1 MGSGAGAAVKDVVV
15 IGGGPAGS
23 CTAAFLARAG
33 HDVLVFE
40 REVFPRFHIGESLL
54 PASVPVLERLGVA
67 DRLDAAGFQ
76 RKWGA
81 RFVFRR
87 LGREVPVEF
96 GRALGAL
103 PQRAWHVRRADF
115 DQLLLSRAEEL
126 GAEVRQ
132 GVRVKRVLFD
142 GERAVGVEAERPDGS
157 IETIEAAVVVDAS
170 GRDTLIGTQIGT
182 RERDPVLRQ
191 AALYAHYCG
200 DGLGIGRE
208 GGDIVVVVD
217 GDSWW
222 WLIPLD
228 AGTIS
233 VGLVLS
239 GERLRRRGDLS
250 LEAYFGQQVAAVPD
264 VAQALARAQRSTEVF
279 ATADYSYS
287 LRSFGG
293 AGWLAVGDA
302 GAFLDPIFSSGVHLA
317 LVGGQLA
324 AATIGRALARRGRLE
339 RGDAERYER
348 AVRRGLGRFR
358 RFVLGFYDPVFAR
371 VYTKNPPFDF
381 LRRGIVSILG
391 GRVFDRHPG
400 VWLSERAFLF
410 AVRRERRT
418 LAARRARQR
427 EAIKAEPRQ
436 TSPR

>member
-1 MGSGAGAAVKDVVV
+1 VAAEAPPTVKDVVV

-23 CTAAFLARAG
+23 CTAGFLAQAG
-33 HDVLVFE
+33 RDVLVCE

-67 DRLDAAGFQ
+67 GRLDAAGYQ

-81 RFVFRR
+81 RFVFRQ

-103 PQRAWHVRRADF
+103 PRRAWHVRRADF
-115 DQLLLSRAEEL
+115 DHLLLNHAAEL

-132 GVRVKRVLFD
+132 GVRVRRVRFD
-142 GERAVGVEAERPDGS
+142 GERAVGVELERADGS
-157 IETIEAAVVVDAS
+157 LETVDAAVVVDAS
-170 GRDTLIGTQIGT
+170 GRDTMIGAQLGT

-191 AALYAHYCG
+191 AALYAHYSG
-200 DGLGIGRE
+200 HGLGIGRE
-208 GGDIVVVVD
+208 GGDIVIVVD
-217 GDSWW
+217 RDSWW

-228 AGTIS
+228 AETIS

-239 GERLRRRGDLS
+239 GERLRRRGDLP
-250 LEAYFGQQVAAVPD
+250 LEVYFDQQVAAVSE

-287 LRSFGG
+287 LHSLGG
-293 AGWLAVGDA
+293 PGWLAVGDA

-324 AATIGRALARRGRLE
+324 AATIDRALQRRGRLE
-339 RGDAERYER
+339 LGDAERYER

-371 VYTKNPPFDF
+371 VYTKEPPFDF

-391 GRVFDRHPG
+391 GRVFDRHLG
-400 VWLSERAFLF
+400 VWFSERAFLF
-410 AVRRERRT
+410 AVGLERRT
-418 LAARRARQR
+418 VAAKRARQR
-427 EAIKAEPRQ
+427 DAMRADPRQ
-436 TSPR
+436 TSSR